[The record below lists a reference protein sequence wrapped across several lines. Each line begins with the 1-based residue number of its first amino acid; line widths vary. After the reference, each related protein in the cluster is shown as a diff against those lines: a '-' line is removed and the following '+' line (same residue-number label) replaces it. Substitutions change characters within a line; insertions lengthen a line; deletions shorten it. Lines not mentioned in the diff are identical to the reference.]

1 MKIENF
7 KIGDVID
14 IKTKNGQVKRVFV
27 IDKNEDDNMIFGIDQ
42 NNSII
47 NINPNYEVK
56 KFLFNIFESD

>member
-1 MKIENF
+1 LKIENF